1 MCGIMGLVSYSGS
14 APSHLQAK
22 MLRKA
27 TSKLLKSSEIRGR
40 DSAGVSILTDKKVS
54 LFKTNLMASE
64 FVQTAGYSNVLKSIN
79 RQDVFKAMIGH
90 TRQKTKGH
98 EKFNVNNHPI
108 VANDIIGVHNGF
120 IGNDDLLF
128 DKYVNDIDRAGKVD
142 SEIIFR
148 LIDYHRRKGS
158 TIIQSVQNTCS
169 DITGAY
175 TCAFID
181 SAGSDYVTIFSNSS
195 YTNAYIFIYEPLK
208 TIAFA
213 SSEDILNSALRDN
226 TALDPVFAT
235 HKVEVGA
242 TGYRINIRTGR
253 LFKFDLN
260 QKKATTAVNAMQR
273 SLLGIPEDRG
283 GCSLDEIGFQ
293 HEMLD
298 RCDKRCGLCPYYRRK

>member
-40 DSAGVSILTDKKVS
+40 DSAGLAILTDKKVS
-54 LFKTNLMASE
+54 LFKTNLMSSE
-64 FVQTAGYSNVLKSIN
+64 FVQTSGYSNVLKSIN
-79 RQDVFKAMIGH
+79 RHDVFKAMIGH

-98 EKFNVNNHPI
+98 ERFNVNNHPI
-108 VANDIIGVHNGF
+108 VANDIIGVHNGC
-120 IGNDDLLF
+120 IGNDDSLF
-128 DKYVNDIDRAGKVD
+128 DKYVSDIDRAGEVD

-181 SAGSDYVTIFSNSS
+181 STGSDYLTIFSNSS
-195 YTNAYIFIYEPLK
+195 YTNACIYIYEPLR

-213 SSEDILNSALRDN
+213 SSEYILNSALRDN

-235 HKVEVGA
+235 HKIDVGEE
-242 TGYRINIRTGR
+242 GYRINIRTGR
-253 LFKFDLN
+253 IFKFGLD
-260 QKKATTAVNAMQR
+260 QKKAIVAVNAMQQ
-273 SLLGIPEDRG
+273 SLLDIQEGG
-283 GCSLDEIGFQ
+283 GCSLEDIGY
-293 HEMLD
+293 HHPMLD
-298 RCDKRCGLCPYYRRK
+298 HCDKQCERCPYYRRN